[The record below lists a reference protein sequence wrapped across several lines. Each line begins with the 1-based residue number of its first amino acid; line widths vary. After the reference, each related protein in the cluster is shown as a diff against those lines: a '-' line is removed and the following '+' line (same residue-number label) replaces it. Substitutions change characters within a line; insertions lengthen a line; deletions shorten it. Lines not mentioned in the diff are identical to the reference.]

1 MKFSDNFFGSYGSI
15 HKFRCWCCRPVMLL
29 WEGNCLFGCKSWK
42 LKLKGLYF
50 AARFCFSFSFNF
62 GIDFFDKARWKPN
75 YFQRLCLWHKRNDA
89 ISFWLL
95 FLISDEKMHFGK
107 SDAANHLILFYVK
120 DSKQELHQ
128 KITVGLACMCCSMTQ
143 LLSHTFAH
151 LTGSSSRLKAKLLPI
166 KNILGVKYNWVNSVK
181 KWPSF

>member
-1 MKFSDNFFGSYGSI
+1 MVAFTSFAADVAGL
-15 HKFRCWCCRPVMLL
+15 WCCCGIWSR
-29 WEGNCLFGCKSWK
+29 NCLFGCKIWK
-42 LKLKGLYF
+42 SKLKGLYF

-95 FLISDEKMHFGK
+95 FLIPDEKMHFGK

-120 DSKQELHQ
+120 DPKQELHQ
-128 KITVGLACMCCSMTQ
+128 RISVCQSWIFLC
-143 LLSHTFAH
+143 LSYCPA
-151 LTGSSSRLKAKLLPI
+151 GIMVYAK
-166 KNILGVKYNWVNSVK
+166 Y
-181 KWPSF
+181 